1 MKLLRSGLQRAPE
14 SPRGHLRPVFD
25 VFFLARLVERV
36 LRLCPALRARV
47 AAAFLPDAVRRVAFS
62 PPIAGELSRR
72 PFAPTWDLPSVSCWE
87 VRFFALR
94 QFSRFSFGLSYLE
107 APASFNAM
115 AIACRRLFTL
125 PPFPSGPLLSSPC
138 SYSCM
143 TRPIVLRCLG
153 DVLGISHLFRVFLS
167 LSGPTPSRLPRFRP
181 PTSRDRPRTE
191 ELATRRAVAMSQSKR
206 GFDGI

>member
-1 MKLLRSGLQRAPE
+1 
-14 SPRGHLRPVFD
+14 
-25 VFFLARLVERV
+25 RLVERV
-36 LRLCPALRARV
+36 LRLWPALRARV
-47 AAAFLPDAVRRVAFS
+47 VAAFLPDAVRRVAFS

-87 VRFFALR
+87 VSPFASLRFVLVR
-94 QFSRFSFGLSYLE
+94 FSRFSFGLSYLE

-143 TRPIVLRCLG
+143 TRPTVLRCLG

-181 PTSRDRPRTE
+181 LSSRDRPRTE
-191 ELATRRAVAMSQSKR
+191 ELATRRAVAMSRSKR

>member
-1 MKLLRSGLQRAPE
+1 MSFSLPAGRARPSSLPGIAGAGGRGL
-14 SPRGHLRPVFD
+14 
-25 VFFLARLVERV
+25 LARCGSPCFV
-36 LRLCPALRARV
+36 LAAHCGGTLPASFCADMGFAFRLLLGGF
-47 AAAFLPDAVRRVAFS
+47 AF
-62 PPIAGELSRR
+62 
-72 PFAPTWDLPSVSCWE
+72 
-87 VRFFALR
+87 RFFALR
-94 QFSRFSFGLSYLE
+94 LVKFSRFSFGLSYLE

-138 SYSCM
+138 SYSCV
-143 TRPIVLRCLG
+143 TRPIVLRCRG